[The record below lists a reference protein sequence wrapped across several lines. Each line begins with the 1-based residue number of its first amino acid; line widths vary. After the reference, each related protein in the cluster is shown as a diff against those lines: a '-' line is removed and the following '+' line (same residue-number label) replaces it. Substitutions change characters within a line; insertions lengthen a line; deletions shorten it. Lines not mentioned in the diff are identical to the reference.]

1 MADLHE
7 TASKFIQL
15 DHLDVVYDIER
26 SYGNYFYDS
35 KSNRALLDCFS
46 FIASN
51 PIGHNHPGL
60 NDPDF
65 EKKLLKVAKTKPS
78 NSDILT
84 EEYVSFL
91 ETFDRVLN
99 PGKWFKRYF
108 FVSGGTLAVDN
119 ALKTAFDWKHRTVAR
134 TTGKILQPNDM
145 RVVYLTK
152 AFHGRS
158 GYPLTIMG
166 NKQKSY
172 LFPKFENWI
181 EYDPTSAVTLEGVLY
196 GQDISNVAA
205 IVVEPYQGE
214 GGDRLFPE
222 SFHER
227 LREFADRYQ
236 IVLIYDEVQT
246 GVGMSGKTWAFE
258 HYGIVPDILCF
269 GKKAQVCG
277 IAVTDK
283 ILSCGGNVFEEKSR
297 INSTFGG
304 DLTDMVRCQRYL
316 EVIESESLVEN
327 AKVVGEEIL
336 KNLLCLKLQFM
347 GLVSNPRGLGLLTA
361 FDLPTKELRNQFIQ
375 LCLKNGAL
383 VLGSGEQSIRFRP
396 SLTFTVQDVKSLTSI
411 LSMSLDELAKG
422 LNE

>member
-7 TASKFIQL
+7 KASKFIQL

-35 KSNRALLDCFS
+35 KSDRALLDCFS

-51 PIGHNHPGL
+51 PLGHNHPGL

-99 PGKWFKRYF
+99 PGRWFKKYF

-134 TTGKILQPNDM
+134 TTGKVMQPNDM

-158 GYPLTIMG
+158 GYPLTMMG

-172 LFPKFENWI
+172 LFPRFENWV
-181 EYDPTSAVTLEGVLY
+181 EYDPNSLVTLEGLLY
-196 GQDISNVAA
+196 GQDVSNIAA
-205 IVVEPYQGE
+205 IVVEPHQGE
-214 GGDRLFPE
+214 GGDRFFPE
-222 SFHER
+222 TFHKR
-227 LREFADRYQ
+227 LREFSDKHQ
-236 IVLIYDEVQT
+236 IVLIYDEVQS
-246 GVGMSGKTWAFE
+246 GVGVSGKTWAFE
-258 HYGIVPDILCF
+258 HYGVVPDILCF

-277 IAVTDK
+277 IAVTDT
-283 ILSCGGNVFEEKSR
+283 ILSCAGNVFEEKSR
-297 INSTFGG
+297 LNSTWGG
-304 DLTDMVRCQRYL
+304 DLTDMVRCQKYL
-316 EVIESESLVEN
+316 EIIEAE
-327 AKVVGEEIL
+327 
-336 KNLLCLKLQFM
+336 
-347 GLVSNPRGLGLLTA
+347 GLVKNAEIVGAELLEALEHLKARFPGLVDRPRGLGLLTA
-361 FDLPTKELRNQFIQ
+361 FDLPTKDLRNQLIQ
-375 LCLKNGAL
+375 LCFKNGAL
-383 VLGSGEQSIRFRP
+383 VLGSGEKSIRFRP
-396 SLTFTVQDVKSLTSI
+396 SLNFTPQDVGVLVNT
-411 LSMSLDELAKG
+411 LSMSLTELGKS
-422 LNE
+422 LSE